1 MRTARQIK
9 LWLESHKWYG
19 SFRKQTLESITPID
33 PDAFRVLA
41 GEYGRHTITAGFFWW
56 TSNEGY
62 RFWAE
67 IDNKFK
73 EWYEKESK

>member
-1 MRTARQIK
+1 M
-9 LWLESHKWYG
+9 
-19 SFRKQTLESITPID
+19 ESITPID
-33 PDAFRVLA
+33 PDAYRVLA
-41 GEYGRHTITAGFFWW
+41 GEYGRHTITAGFFWL